1 MGVGFELPGTIPEG
15 GRNDALFSY
24 GRSLRAKGADDA
36 EVLDRLSEANA
47 ERCAPPLPGSEVQ
60 TIARSVCTVE
70 PGLSPEY
77 EARRSE
83 INATARTVNG
93 AFNGIHINDAE
104 LSYAFAKMYRSR
116 LRFVIEARGW
126 YAYDGTRWVTAS
138 EGGGLMARSLMKEF
152 SDRLTSWAASLND
165 NDETLDKALK
175 YRNGNARK
183 RLLEDCESEMSARMV
198 EFDRD
203 PMLFNCHSYTI
214 DLHGG
219 TVTKRQ
225 HDPSDMI
232 TMMAGCDY
240 DPEAGYGEWRRFLI
254 DTFEGD
260 EERAAFLQMS
270 VGRALAGDTSL
281 HRFYIANGPTRTGK
295 SSTLDTLLAMFG
307 DYGGSMQPE
316 TLNDGRRNKGT
327 ASSDVARLAGKRFVV
342 CPELPARMRL
352 DVAQMKQWTGGDTVT
367 ARNLYQGEFDF
378 HPMFQLWI
386 NTNYLPDVTD
396 PTLFTGDRCI
406 VVPFTRFIPETER
419 DQGLKARLT
428 DPRMLSSILNWAL
441 DGYRML
447 ATKDGAA
454 ARKLPDACRAAVA
467 EYATD
472 SDRLGEFIADECET
486 GPDLRED
493 GARLYGRYKEWS
505 QSNGYGALGRN
516 NFYGELS
523 RRGGMADCGAGRVH
537 GRYTRHA
544 FSGLA
549 LR

>member
-1 MGVGFELPGTIPEG
+1 MGVGFELPAVIAEG
-15 GRNDALFSY
+15 ERNKTLFSY

-36 EVLDRLSEANA
+36 EVLDRLIEANA
-47 ERCAPPLPGSEVQ
+47 ERCVHPLPESEVQ
-60 TIARSVCTVE
+60 SIAGSACTVE

-77 EARRSE
+77 EARRIE
-83 INATARTVNG
+83 RRVEARAIES
-93 AFNGIHINDAE
+93 AFNGININDAE
-104 LSYAFAKMYRSR
+104 LSRVFAWMNRDR
-116 LRFVIEARGW
+116 LRYVIEARGW
-126 YAYDGTRWVTAS
+126 YAYDGTRWITAS
-138 EGGGLMARSLMKEF
+138 EGGGFMARSLMKEF

-165 NDETLDKALK
+165 NDDTLNKTLK

-183 RLLEDCESEMSARMV
+183 RLLEDCESEMAAHMA

-203 PMLFNCHSYTI
+203 PLLFNCHSYTI

-219 TVTKRQ
+219 TVTERP
-225 HDPSDMI
+225 HDPSDML

-240 DPEAGYGEWRRFLI
+240 DKDAGYEEWQRFLL

-260 EERAAFLQMS
+260 EQRVHFLQTT
-270 VGRALAGDTSL
+270 VGRALAGDTSM

-295 SSTLDTLLAMFG
+295 STTLDTLLEMFG

-396 PTLFTGDRCI
+396 PTLFTGDRCV
-406 VVPFTRFIPETER
+406 VVPFTRFIPEAER
-419 DQGLKARLT
+419 DQGLKARLMS
-428 DPRMLSSILNWAL
+428 PRSLSSILNWAL

-447 ATKDGAA
+447 AVKGGAA

-472 SDRLGEFIADECET
+472 SDRLGDFIADECET

-516 NFYGELS
+516 NFYGELA
-523 RRGGMADCGAGRVH
+523 RRDGVADCGAGRVH